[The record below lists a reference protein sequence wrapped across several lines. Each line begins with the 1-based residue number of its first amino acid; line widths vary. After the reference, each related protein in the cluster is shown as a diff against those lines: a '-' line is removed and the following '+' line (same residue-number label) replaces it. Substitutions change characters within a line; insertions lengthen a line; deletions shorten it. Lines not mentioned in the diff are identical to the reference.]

1 MDAPPQREVGFMRDT
16 SVGRRG
22 VALLGVGALVGALLF
37 TSAPVA
43 SAAVRCSNPP
53 KVYPLD
59 KVHRGLT
66 ATAWTAVKGATPRPF
81 QVKVLGVQRDAIAPG
96 FDLIVVKVYGNLIR
110 HTGGIAAGFSGSPA
124 YHHGALVGSVSWS
137 IDGAPKFGAL
147 TPAEYLKGVLKTGM
161 RDLRTPE
168 RVTLSPRLAGIVARQ
183 TGSRAAGALQQI
195 PLPLAVS
202 GSSGHALDRVEQRF
216 ADMGVSVMPYTAGA
230 ASAATKVTAP
240 MPKPGQPVAAALSF
254 GAISY
259 AGVGTVTFTCGNSL
273 VAFGHYFQHAGAGRS
288 AAMVR
293 ANIVA
298 TVDSLWGP
306 FKLANLGG
314 VVGTIEQDR
323 YAGILG
329 VHRSS
334 VQATTVSSKVKSL
347 DTGITRGAV
356 TRVVSSGE
364 LPWITEEHVYYA
376 LRMGL
381 DAYKGSVAMH
391 WTVTGHANGKP
402 FRVTM
407 HNRYSGY
414 IWDPSYDVYASVRS
428 IQRAGGHVD
437 AVHVTATATEQAK
450 VGTFGV
456 TKTASTTEPTMLA
469 RRSIDV
475 AAGDTLDVLIP
486 MRSGDKVVDKVE
498 ATFTI
503 GAGASRD
510 GELSAY
516 RARADYSLRGSLAEV
531 LKQLAHQP
539 GSNVVFVR
547 VRMPGSGT
555 EVRRIVL
562 DHLAKGRAHDVH
574 LNLV

>member
-1 MDAPPQREVGFMRDT
+1 MRARP
-16 SVGRRG
+16 VCRG
-22 VALLGVGALVGALLF
+22 LALFSVGALVGALLM
-37 TSAPVA
+37 TSTVA

-53 KVYPLD
+53 KIYPLD

-66 ATAWTAVKGATPRPF
+66 ATAWTAVKGMTPRPF

-96 FDLIVVKVYGNLIR
+96 FDLIVIKVSGNLIR

-124 YHHGALVGSVSWS
+124 YHDGALVGSVSWS
-137 IDGAPKFGAL
+137 IDGAPKIGAL
-147 TPAEYLKGVLKTGM
+147 TPGEYLKGVLKTGM
-161 RDLRTPE
+161 RDLRMPD
-168 RVTLSPRLAGIVARQ
+168 RVTLSPRLTAIVGRVSGA
-183 TGSRAAGALQQI
+183 RAAATLQQI

-202 GSSGHALDRVEQRF
+202 GASGAALDRVEQRF
-216 ADMGVSVMPYTAGA
+216 SDMGVSVVPYTAGA
-230 ASAATKVTAP
+230 ASASTKATAAL
-240 MPKPGQPVAAALSF
+240 PKPGQPVAAALSY

-288 AAMVR
+288 AAMLR
-293 ANIVA
+293 ADVIT
-298 TVDSLWGP
+298 TVDSMWGP

-314 VVGTIEQDR
+314 LVGTIEQDR

-329 VHRSS
+329 TRRSN
-334 VQATTVSSKVKSL
+334 VQATTVSSKVTSL
-347 DTGITRGAV
+347 DTGKTRGAV
-356 TRVVSSGE
+356 TRVVNSGE

-376 LRMGL
+376 LSMGM
-381 DAYKGSVAMH
+381 DAEKGSIEMR
-391 WTVTGHANGKP
+391 WTVSGDANGHP
-402 FRVTM
+402 FSVTM
-407 HNRYSGY
+407 RNRYSGY
-414 IWDPSYDVYASVRS
+414 IWDPSYDVYGSVRS

-437 AVHVTATATEQAK
+437 TVHVVATATQKAK

-486 MRSGDKVVDKVE
+486 MRSHDKVIDKVE
-498 ATFTI
+498 ASFTI

-510 GELSAY
+510 GELTAY
-516 RARADYSLRGSLAEV
+516 QARADYSLRGSLAEV

-539 GSNVVFVR
+539 GANVVFVR
-547 VRMPGSGT
+547 VRMPGAGT
-555 EVRRIVL
+555 HVERVVL
-562 DHLAKGRAHDVH
+562 DHIVKGRAHDVR